1 MKEEKLKYLK
11 QILDTLDKRELTVLG
26 DYLTAFDSRSKGYKP
41 KTLILF
47 QLFQKYDDIADV
59 YRLFKKKMPSE
70 DAMRMTIY
78 RLKEKIGESLLL
90 DINISHEES
99 YDELSRV
106 RVDVAK
112 KKLVALIYASRGLR
126 AETIDMYNKVIEL
139 SKKYELYN
147 DLVEVLYLKQRAIGL
162 TQGKKEFE
170 KLDKDIEHYEVCR
183 AAFQRAGK
191 IYHEIIL
198 NYGFK
203 GLSHSGADK
212 AYQAE
217 LENKLEQLKA
227 DYKATKSG
235 QVGYYYNLLMI
246 EYNQITDNIGKA
258 SKYCQRLVETVQ
270 DNPSV
275 YHRRRLG
282 IAYLNYCQN
291 ELFNFAFDSS
301 LEKAHEAIPCF
312 KDNSPNQS
320 VAKEM
325 EFYGHFY
332 KGDMHQA
339 EQVIAELL
347 NNEKLEQSGFRY
359 AKWSYLLACVNF
371 INGVYNKTLLNLQ
384 DAHKMDKDR
393 EGWNIG
399 IRVLTILY
407 AIENEQ
413 HDYADSL
420 IVNLRQFIKEGLKD
434 QAVRERDKNILDI
447 LLQLRKTAYN
457 FKETAE
463 SKQAELNSLYQE
475 KPQLAWHIQSPE
487 LIVFHQWFASK
498 LAGKKYSPEY
508 SKEAIFKLPVV
519 IN

>member
-1 MKEEKLKYLK
+1 MKEDKLKHLK
-11 QILDTLDKRELTVLG
+11 QILDTLDKRELRVLN
-26 DYLTAFDSRSKGYKP
+26 DYLTGFDSRGKGYKP

-47 QLFQKYDDIADV
+47 QLFQKYEDIEDV
-59 YRLFKKKMPSE
+59 HRLFKKKMPSE
-70 DAMRMTIY
+70 DAMRMTIF
-78 RLKEKIGESLLL
+78 RLKEKVGESLLL

-112 KKLVALIYASRGLR
+112 KKLVALIYATRGLR
-126 AETIDMYNKVIEL
+126 AETLDIYNKVIEL
-139 SKKYELYN
+139 GKKYELYN
-147 DLVEVLYLKQRAIGL
+147 DLLEALYLKQRAIGL

-170 KLDKDIEHYEVCR
+170 KLDKDIEYYEVCR
-183 AAFQRAGK
+183 TAFQRAGK

-203 GLSHSGADK
+203 GLSSNSDP
-212 AYQAE
+212 AYEQE
-217 LENKLEQLKA
+217 LESKLAQLKA

-246 EYNQITDNIGKA
+246 EYNQVKRNIANA

-301 LEKAHEAIPCF
+301 LEKAHEAKPCF
-312 KDNSPNQS
+312 KENSPNHS
-320 VAKEM
+320 LAMEL
-325 EFYGHFY
+325 EFYAQFY
-332 KGDMHQA
+332 NGKMDEAQ
-339 EQVIAELL
+339 QVITQLL
-347 NNEKLEQSGFRY
+347 NNEKTGQSDFRY

-371 INGVYNKTLLNLQ
+371 INGNYSKALLNLQ
-384 DAHKMDKDR
+384 DAHKMDKDK

-399 IRVLTILY
+399 IRTLTILY
-407 AIENEQ
+407 AIENKQ
-413 HDYADSL
+413 FDYADSL
-420 IVNLRQFIKEGLKD
+420 IVNLRQFIKEALKD
-434 QAVRERDKNILDI
+434 QAVRERDKTILDI

-457 FKETAE
+457 FTETAE
-463 SKQAELNSLYQE
+463 SKQTALNSLSSNTPE
-475 KPQLAWHIQSPE
+475 LAWQVQSPE
-487 LIVFHQWFASK
+487 LVVFHQWFASK
-498 LAGKKYSPEY
+498 LAGNQYQPHF
-508 SKEAIFKLPVV
+508 SKVEIYKESTAV
-519 IN
+519 